1 MADLRKRPISPHL
14 TDGMSLHWRWG
25 PAMFVSILHRVTGDG
40 MALVGLPVLLWWLYA
55 IAAGPAAYDTFSGYA
70 GAWYGKGVLIG
81 LTWSF
86 LSHMAS
92 GIRHFLLDTG
102 AGYELK
108 TNNTWAALTPMI
120 ALAATLGVWTYL
132 LLR

>member
-1 MADLRKRPISPHL
+1 MADQRKRPISPHL

-25 PAMFVSILHRVTGDG
+25 PGMFVSILHRVTGDG
-40 MALVGLPVLLWWLYA
+40 MALVGLPVLLWWLYSV
-55 IAAGPAAYDTFSGYA
+55 AAGDAAYAAFSNFA
-70 GAWYGKGVLIG
+70 GAWYGKVVLIG

-108 TNNTWAALTPMI
+108 TNNTWSALTPMI
-120 ALAATLGVWTYL
+120 ALAATVAVWTYL